1 MTGPLTSV
9 LTIDTHSEEFAL
21 WEAEYHATLGQPLDM
36 RWVRDVDRIEVTS

>member
-1 MTGPLTSV
+1 MAGT

-36 RWVRDVDRIEVTS
+36 RWARDTGRIEVTP

>member
-1 MTGPLTSV
+1 MTSI
-9 LTIDTHSEEFAL
+9 LTIDAHSEDSDL